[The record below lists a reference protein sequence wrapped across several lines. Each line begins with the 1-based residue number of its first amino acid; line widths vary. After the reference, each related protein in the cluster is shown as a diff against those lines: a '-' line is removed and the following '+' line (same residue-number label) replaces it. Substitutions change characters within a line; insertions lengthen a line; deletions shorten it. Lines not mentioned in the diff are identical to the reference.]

1 MVRNTMV
8 SGSSAST
15 MESGPSSGQ
24 TAVSTRASGAI
35 AVRMV
40 EASSQGATA
49 LFTKVSGLM
58 ESIMEEANYKHQMVK
73 YSQELSRTA
82 NF

>member
-1 MVRNTMV
+1 
-8 SGSSAST
+8 
-15 MESGPSSGQ
+15 
-24 TAVSTRASGAI
+24 
-35 AVRMV
+35 MV